1 MDWLCNTSGSFLS
14 FVPCL
19 LLVLYINP
27 SSSWVL
33 PSWNSLEYIEF
44 ASYPSSHLLVP
55 IPDVQRP
62 LVLPRFL
69 TTCPFQHIHSDLKSF
84 SVELYH
90 QYRYL
95 ISYLDDF
102 TSIA

>member
-19 LLVLYINP
+19 LLVLYINLG
-27 SSSWVL
+27 SSWVL

-62 LVLPRFL
+62 LVLPWFL
-69 TTCPFQHIHSDLKSF
+69 T
-84 SVELYH
+84 ELASMTLIRALPENYNLFVSLPLA
-90 QYRYL
+90 QKMIWTRYL
-95 ISYLDDF
+95 SK
-102 TSIA
+102 